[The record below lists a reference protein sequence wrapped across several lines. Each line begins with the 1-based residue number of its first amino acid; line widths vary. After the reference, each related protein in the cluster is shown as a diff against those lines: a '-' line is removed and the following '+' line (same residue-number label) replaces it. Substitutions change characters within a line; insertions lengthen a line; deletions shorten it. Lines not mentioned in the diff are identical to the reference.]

1 MRYGNY
7 RYTRL
12 EVLERWAP
20 TNINGAG
27 HLVTALEHLIVAGA
41 DAGAIVAR
49 SADGRRQA
57 FLVPPRGILPSVPQV
72 CALVVVD
79 HDNRTIAVEKIF
91 DGDDADRETLWPTAR
106 RIAEALLQL

>member
-1 MRYGNY
+1 MRYLHY

-20 TNINGAG
+20 TNLTGAG
-27 HLVTALEHLIVAGA
+27 HLVTALEHLILAGA

-57 FLVPPRGILPSVPQV
+57 FLVPPRGLLPNVPEV
-72 CALVVVD
+72 CALVIVD
-79 HDNRTIAVEKIF
+79 HDDRTIALEKIF
-91 DGDDADRETLWPTAR
+91 DGSDADREDLWQRAR
-106 RIAEALLQL
+106 RMADALLQL

>member
-12 EVLERWAP
+12 EVLERWAA
-20 TNINGAG
+20 TNIDGAG

-57 FLVPPRGILPSVPQV
+57 FLVPPRGILPNVPQV
-72 CALVVVD
+72 CALVIVD
-79 HDNRTIAVEKIF
+79 HETRTIALEEIF
-91 DGDDADRETLWPTAR
+91 DGDDADTDDLWPKAR